1 LSNKDIITTKLG
13 RYSNKD
19 KEDIKAL
26 LTKSDKLLL
35 LDLIDNIMVR
45 TNLRNKVKE
54 EFIHNVKSFRRDFG
68 V

>member
-1 LSNKDIITTKLG
+1 LEDTSIKIKKIL
-13 RYSNKD
+13 
-19 KEDIKAL
+19 KEL